1 MGASS
6 TGGGTTRGRGGLDM
20 AAWTRLSLGILRQ
33 VDGDED
39 LAPLVLA
46 MAVSDGGAHDLAQVE
61 RSDGELLWFGSSL
74 VPFQS
79 SNDRL
84 KNEIGNL

>member
-46 MAVSDGGAHDLAQVE
+46 MAISEKVVGGARGLAQVE
-61 RSDGELLWFGSSL
+61 GSDRRLL
-74 VPFQS
+74 
-79 SNDRL
+79 
-84 KNEIGNL
+84 